1 MDNFELFKQLTIEGK
16 ESDGLDIREIKSI
29 IEGMLFAAGEPLK
42 AEEISQALQIT
53 KSDVRKIIGSM
64 IKEFDDQH
72 RGIKIICFNHKYQM
86 CTRPEH
92 IEYIRRLMGPQSKQN
107 LSKAAVETIAII
119 AYKQPIAR
127 QDIDSIRGVKSDRVI
142 GSLIEKK
149 LIKET
154 GRLDAPG
161 RPILNGTTDEF
172 LKYFGLKNLSEL
184 PKIEDFDVDV

>member
-1 MDNFELFKQLTIEGK
+1 MDNFELFKQLTIEGQ

-72 RGIKIICFNHKYQM
+72 RGIKIICFNDKYQM

-161 RPILNGTTDEF
+161 RPILYGTTDEF